1 MISVLVFALSVLSYL
16 LLYLYFY
23 CTHFCLLVRYKFTTK
38 DSIVCIPD
46 NSSIHQAIEVT
57 GSSSATEASAA
68 SDSVPSSS
76 SHIPVPV
83 QTEGSGRWCVP
94 HSPHMSNNPREF
106 G

>member
-1 MISVLVFALSVLSYL
+1 M
-16 LLYLYFY
+16 
-23 CTHFCLLVRYKFTTK
+23 RYKFTTK
-38 DSIVCIPD
+38 DSIFCIPD
-46 NSSIHQAIEVT
+46 NSLIHQAIEVT

-68 SDSVPSSS
+68 SDSVPPSS

-94 HSPHMSNNPREF
+94 HLPHMSNNPREF